1 MSESRLS
8 LRLSRL
14 LHELRKAGFRCDDLP
29 YRKVWQGAVEQ
40 RYPAHQKH
48 GVWHFYPDDVP
59 TIGAASGCSAAN
71 TFLQTPRY
79 LIATN
84 TRSLCSN
91 NPAAASRRQGCLL
104 SRRFLSAPKI

>member
-8 LRLSRL
+8 LRFSRL

-59 TIGAASGCSAAN
+59 TIGAAYG
-71 TFLQTPRY
+71 LQRSEHV
-79 LIATN
+79 LTN
-84 TRSLCSN
+84 T
-91 NPAAASRRQGCLL
+91 AL
-104 SRRFLSAPKI
+104 SDRDQHKVAL